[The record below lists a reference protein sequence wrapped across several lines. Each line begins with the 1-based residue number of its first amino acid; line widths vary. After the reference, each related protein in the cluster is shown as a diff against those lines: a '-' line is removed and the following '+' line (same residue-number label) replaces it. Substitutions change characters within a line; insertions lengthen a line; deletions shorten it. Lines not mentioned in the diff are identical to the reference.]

1 LLPSKASVTG
11 MNPIADSTVETAT
24 ALYSAFMIEPVRPI
38 RAKNVPMTEAMT
50 PTPPSAR
57 GNTTRPED
65 GKLIA
70 PRNMTATAVT
80 A

>member
-1 LLPSKASVTG
+1 
-11 MNPIADSTVETAT
+11 
-24 ALYSAFMIEPVRPI
+24 MIDPVRPM
-38 RAKNVPMTEAMT
+38 RAKNVPITDAIT
-50 PTPPSAR
+50 PTPPSAS
-57 GNTTRPED
+57 GKTTTPED